1 MEKFSNLFYYRRS
14 TWIVAT
20 TRIRYISHKGARA
33 IDGGTEGP
41 ITDRGMRGVSRKMI
55 PRVTLS
61 GYTDRPRCS
70 DYKPCSAWYATLHS
84 IPHPWEPLTVPLVYQ
99 GNRVAFLASPP
110 PPSLSLSLL
119 SCPRFALP
127 SFSSSFLLLFLHS
140 LLYFSLLFFGDEV
153 LWSRSRVRRARK
165 RNTVETSC
173 NFLATMRTRRFKL
186 CPSLSLSRFRD
197 PRKKMLEGEESFAKL
212 VGRWWTENVRRYER
226 VFVRWLECLESSCLG
241 ILRRKLDGIWST
253 GRVMKFK
260 VGGMFNSCSVL
271 VFFSS
276 LSSFFFYFI
285 TLLPPSLSSSP
296 VLLLHVTPMNTT
308 GCKRNWEK
316 LFTQKCS
323 TISFRMKY
331 AWKIWEN
338 G

>member
-14 TWIVAT
+14 TWIMAT

-186 CPSLSLSRFRD
+186 CPSLFLSF
-197 PRKKMLEGEESFAKL
+197 PRSSEEN
-212 VGRWWTENVRRYER
+212 VGRRREFR
-226 VFVRWLECLESSCLG
+226 EIGW
-241 ILRRKLDGIWST
+241 
-253 GRVMKFK
+253 K
-260 VGGMFNSCSVL
+260 VVN
-271 VFFSS
+271 
-276 LSSFFFYFI
+276 
-285 TLLPPSLSSSP
+285 
-296 VLLLHVTPMNTT
+296 
-308 GCKRNWEK
+308 R
-316 LFTQKCS
+316 KCS
-323 TISFRMKY
+323 KVRTCFCAMVGMPGIELPWDFEAEVGWYLKY
-331 AWKIWEN
+331 RESYEVQSW
-338 G
+338 GDV